1 MSEFSLVGGIGIMG
15 FISPMDTNDN
25 YAVIDPLYGIDGL
38 RNVNSIEELNLVPFE
53 RRRPGMIVGV
63 FGGQKYFKLKN
74 IDWKN
79 DIGDWEELDFTKQV
93 YIDKEKPTGEMD
105 GTNKI
110 FKLSKE
116 PIPNSEHIY
125 LNGLLQEDGD
135 HYVIEGSNINFIS
148 PIPSGWKIR
157 CSYRSSY

>member
-25 YAVIDPLYGIDGL
+25 YAVTDSLYGIDGL
-38 RNVNSIEELNLVPFE
+38 RNVNSIEELNSIPFE
-53 RRRPGMIVGV
+53 RRRAGMIVGV

-74 IDWKN
+74 VDWTN
-79 DIGDWEELDFTKQV
+79 EITDWEELDFTKQV

-105 GTNKI
+105 GTNKT

-116 PIPNSEHIY
+116 PIQNSEHVY
-125 LNGLLQEDGD
+125 LNGLLTDGGGD
-135 HYVIEGSNINFIS
+135 YEINKSEIIFLY
-148 PIPSGWKIR
+148 PIPSGCKIR
-157 CSYRSSY
+157 CSYRTFF